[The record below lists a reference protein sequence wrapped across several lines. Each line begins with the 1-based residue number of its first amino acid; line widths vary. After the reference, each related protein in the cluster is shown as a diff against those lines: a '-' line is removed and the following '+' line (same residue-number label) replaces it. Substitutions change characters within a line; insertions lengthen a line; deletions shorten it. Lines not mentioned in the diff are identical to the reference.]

1 MSLYIAGNIRIC
13 EVMSYD
19 CRISP
24 LSLLL
29 MMIPP
34 VLQQFL
40 EPWLLILADDP
51 VLRALQGGLLFLGV
65 IVVFLVFYATR
76 DILLRTRSF
85 PVMLGSIVLVAFLPV
100 VGFFLY
106 LLLRPARTI
115 AQRETDRRIEEIL
128 HCIQQDPR
136 TKNQAA
142 KKSQ

>member
-1 MSLYIAGNIRIC
+1 
-13 EVMSYD
+13 
-19 CRISP
+19 
-24 LSLLL
+24 
-29 MMIPP
+29 MIPP
-34 VLQQFL
+34 ALQQFL

-51 VLRALQGGLLFLGV
+51 VLRAMQGGLVFLGV

-85 PVMLGSIVLVAFLPV
+85 PAMLGSIILVAFLPV

-128 HCIQQDPR
+128 ATLKPEQP
-136 TKNQAA
+136 KN
-142 KKSQ
+142 KKKKKEETPEML